1 MWQHEL
7 NLPKQKMY
15 TKFKMISFSLK
26 KVIEKGRQDD
36 YITEET
42 SKTWSEEAIDTL
54 INCFHSHEC
63 TWNVNSGNY
72 KDQNRKSLALE
83 EFDSYVSARI

>member
-1 MWQHEL
+1 
-7 NLPKQKMY
+7 MY

-72 KDQNRKSLALE
+72 KDQNRKSLPLE

>member
-1 MWQHEL
+1 
-7 NLPKQKMY
+7 
-15 TKFKMISFSLK
+15 MISCSLK
-26 KVIEKGRQDD
+26 NVIEKGRQDD

-72 KDQNRKSLALE
+72 KDQNRKSLPLE
-83 EFDSYVSARI
+83 EFDNYVSARI

>member
-1 MWQHEL
+1 
-7 NLPKQKMY
+7 MY
-15 TKFKMISFSLK
+15 TKFKMISCSLK
-26 KVIEKGRQDD
+26 KVIKKGRQDD

-72 KDQNRKSLALE
+72 KDQNRKSLPLE